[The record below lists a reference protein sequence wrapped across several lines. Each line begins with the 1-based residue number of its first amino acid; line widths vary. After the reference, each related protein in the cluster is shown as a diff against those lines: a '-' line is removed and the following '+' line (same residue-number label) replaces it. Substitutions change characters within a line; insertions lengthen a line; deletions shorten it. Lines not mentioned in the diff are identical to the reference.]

1 MITKRNIS
9 LALTALA
16 LAATPGI
23 ARAEQRETFKVGDT
37 AFSYVRPEGFCL
49 PSGPDVALAKEI
61 AALDKSSVTHANL
74 DRCGSFGE
82 EYTHIKTP
90 IRNEPV
96 TMAKP
101 LFLAVLAREMQ
112 NSGTLAKIETAMR
125 EVEADIA
132 KGVGEENALKV
143 GSPVFGGQDKDCVYI
158 FLLIDVQFGAEK
170 KQGRA
175 SGCLTVIDQQLFSVN
190 SYALVESGITFEAL
204 KERSRAVAVSL
215 AKVPAP

>member
-9 LALTALA
+9 VALTAFA
-16 LAATPGI
+16 LAVTPGL
-23 ARAEQRETFKVGDT
+23 ARAEQRETFKFGDT

-49 PSGPDVALAKEI
+49 PSGPEVAVAEEI
-61 AALDKSSVTHANL
+61 AALDKASLTHANL

-96 TMAKP
+96 KMAKP
-101 LFLAVLAREMQ
+101 LFLALLARQMQ
-112 NSGTLAKIETAMR
+112 DAGTLAQMDTAMR

-158 FLLIDVQFGAEK
+158 YILIDVQFGSEK

-175 SGCLTVIDQQLFSVN
+175 SGCLTVISQQFFSVN
-190 SYALVESGITFEAL
+190 SYGLVESGITFEAL
-204 KERSRAVAVSL
+204 KERSRAIAVSL

>member
-82 EYTHIKTP
+82 EYMHIKTP

-175 SGCLTVIDQQLFSVN
+175 SGCLTVIDQQFFSVN